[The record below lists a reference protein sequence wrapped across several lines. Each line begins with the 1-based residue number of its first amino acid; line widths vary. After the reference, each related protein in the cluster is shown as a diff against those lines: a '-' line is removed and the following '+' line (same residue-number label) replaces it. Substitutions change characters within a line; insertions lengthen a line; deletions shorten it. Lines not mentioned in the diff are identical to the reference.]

1 MDHSLDHQKIRSL
14 LLAEM
19 LVLEADVSFTHS
31 WSFLYVKAAWL
42 LRYTYLVTGVSASMP
57 TLIFNARSTSAIIGR
72 SK

>member
-1 MDHSLDHQKIRSL
+1 
-14 LLAEM
+14 M
-19 LVLEADVSFTHS
+19 LVLEADVSFLRTVGP
-31 WSFLYVKAAWL
+31 FLYVKAAWL